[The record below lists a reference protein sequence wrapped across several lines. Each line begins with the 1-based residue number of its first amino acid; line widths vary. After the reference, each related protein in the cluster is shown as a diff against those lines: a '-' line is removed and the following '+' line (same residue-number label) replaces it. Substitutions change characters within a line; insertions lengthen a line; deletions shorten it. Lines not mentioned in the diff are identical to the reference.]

1 MNGGDRPSRGTLL
14 RLTPGA
20 IGTLALGAA
29 LGLGAP
35 AAADAQSRLAVLRE
49 PDAIA
54 VGLAIV
60 LNSGSPWELD
70 SEAGLAP
77 LAALAAIEQ
86 VRPQLQAIG
95 GRARIECHA
104 AATVV
109 TVHLPATTW
118 RLGALLFQDALFD
131 QRIST
136 EAIERGRA
144 ELLRMLE
151 AQDPFTAGLREALG
165 RALFGHGHRWA
176 RPPCGRPEAVR
187 ALTEADVHRIR
198 LSRFRP
204 ERAAAAIVGPV
215 SDAEARTIL
224 AGFASDDGLPLL
236 VPAPESAEGEGRVH
250 VPSSTVTTWVAIAY
264 PFDRDTD
271 LEALR
276 LLGFYVRESLG
287 PTAAR
292 PDVYD
297 VSTAIER
304 HGDGGWLTISL
315 VTLPETASAREDE
328 LRALVRATATTPLP
342 DARFDALMRRYRGAR
357 MLDLATPEARALDA
371 ALDLFFDQRVRTTD
385 SRIDALTPGRLR
397 RAAAALQPPVAA
409 SLGPIGSDRAAKP

>member
-1 MNGGDRPSRGTLL
+1 MNGGGRPSRGILP
-14 RLTPGA
+14 RLAPGA
-20 IGTLALGAA
+20 VVTLALGAA
-29 LGLGAP
+29 LGLGTP

-54 VGLAIV
+54 VGIAIV
-60 LNSGSPWELD
+60 VNSRRPWELD
-70 SEAGLAP
+70 SEAGLAT

-86 VRPQLQAIG
+86 ARPQLQAIG

-104 AATVV
+104 AATVI
-109 TVHLPATTW
+109 TVYLPATTW
-118 RLGALLFQDALFD
+118 RRGALLLQDALFD
-131 QRIST
+131 QRISS

-165 RALFGHGHRWA
+165 RALFGDGHRWT
-176 RPPCGRPEAVR
+176 RPACGRPETVR
-187 ALTEADVHRIR
+187 ELTEADVHRFR
-198 LSRFRP
+198 LSWFRP

-215 SDAEARTIL
+215 AEAEARTIL

-236 VPAPESAEGEGRVH
+236 IPTPESAEGEGHVH
-250 VPSSTVTTWVAIAY
+250 VPTSTVTTWVALAY

-304 HGDGGWLTISL
+304 HGDGGWLTITL
-315 VTLPETASAREDE
+315 VTLPETAAAREDE
-328 LRALVRATATTPLP
+328 VRALVHQTATTPLP
-342 DARFDALMRRYRGAR
+342 AARFDALVRRYRGAR

-371 ALDLFFDQRVRTTD
+371 ALDLFFDQRVRPPD

-397 RAAAALQPPVAA
+397 RAAAALHPPVAA
-409 SLGPIGSDRAAKP
+409 SLGPMGSERAAKP

>member
-144 ELLRMLE
+144 ELLRMLG

-165 RALFGHGHRWA
+165 RALFGNGHRWT
-176 RPPCGRPEAVR
+176 RPACGRPEAVR
-187 ALTEADVHRIR
+187 ELTEADVHRIR

-215 SDAEARTIL
+215 ADTEARAIL
-224 AGFASDDGLPLL
+224 AGFASDDGLP
-236 VPAPESAEGEGRVH
+236 SSS
-250 VPSSTVTTWVAIAY
+250 PSPSRPRGKGASTSQLDRHDLVAIAY
-264 PFDRDTD
+264 PSTETPTRRRSGSWASMSVSPSARRPPARTSTTSRPPSNDT
-271 LEALR
+271 A
-276 LLGFYVRESLG
+276 
-287 PTAAR
+287 TAAGSRSPSSHSPR
-292 PDVYD
+292 PP
-297 VSTAIER
+297 R
-304 HGDGGWLTISL
+304 HAKTR
-315 VTLPETASAREDE
+315 SAPSSAKRP
-328 LRALVRATATTPLP
+328 RRPSP
-342 DARFDALMRRYRGAR
+342 MR
-357 MLDLATPEARALDA
+357 
-371 ALDLFFDQRVRTTD
+371 D
-385 SRIDALTPGRLR
+385 SMP
-397 RAAAALQPPVAA
+397 
-409 SLGPIGSDRAAKP
+409 